1 MLIQHTILVW
11 DAWNLQNTPKAGFQN
26 VDDMYSG
33 SYKNQTKSD
42 KDLQYGL
49 KWLPGCLIID
59 LGGQHAYS
67 TQNFRLGGL

>member
-1 MLIQHTILVW
+1 MLIQPKILVW
-11 DAWNLQNTPKAGFQN
+11 GAWNIQKKKLRKPN
-26 VDDMYSG
+26 VDDRYSG

>member
-1 MLIQHTILVW
+1 MLIQPKILVW
-11 DAWNLQNTPKAGFQN
+11 GAWNFQKKRRKPN